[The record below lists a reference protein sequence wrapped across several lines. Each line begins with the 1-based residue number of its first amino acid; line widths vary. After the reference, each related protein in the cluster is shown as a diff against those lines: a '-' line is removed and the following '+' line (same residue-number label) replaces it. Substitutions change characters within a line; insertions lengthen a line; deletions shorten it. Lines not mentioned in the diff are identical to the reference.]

1 MRHFEMNEWAD
12 FIRGIRSSHKAAME
26 RHLASGCRKCNRT
39 VGFLRKILS
48 LAKVEAEYEPPRYAV
63 ASAKAAFVLQQP
75 EKVYLIPAVVARLV
89 YDSFRDPLPA
99 GVRVRHRVNRHA
111 LYHAGDY
118 NLDLHLQH
126 ERGTRSVT
134 LIGQVASRK
143 APVEQMAGV
152 PVYLVSGKKVVEKG
166 TTNQFGEFQL
176 HYKPDRQLRLYVPVT
191 DRKRIEI
198 QMSRFSARKPA
209 GEATAKKKRV
219 RVGRKSGTHRDH

>member
-1 MRHFEMNEWAD
+1 MKHYETNEWAD

-26 RHLASGCRKCNRT
+26 RHLASDCRKCNRT
-39 VGFLRKILS
+39 VEFLRS
-48 LAKVEAEYEPPRYAV
+48 VQVLAKSEGQWEPPRYAL

-75 EKVYLIPAVVARLV
+75 EKVHLIPAVVARLV

-126 ERGTRSVT
+126 ERGSRSVT
-134 LIGQVASRK
+134 LIGQVVSRR

-152 PVYLVSGKKVVEKG
+152 PVYLVSGKKIVEKG

-176 HYKPDRQLRLYVPVT
+176 HYKPARQLRLYVPVT

-209 GEATAKKKRV
+209 GEARAKKKRV
-219 RVGRKSGTHRDH
+219 RVGGKSGTHRDH